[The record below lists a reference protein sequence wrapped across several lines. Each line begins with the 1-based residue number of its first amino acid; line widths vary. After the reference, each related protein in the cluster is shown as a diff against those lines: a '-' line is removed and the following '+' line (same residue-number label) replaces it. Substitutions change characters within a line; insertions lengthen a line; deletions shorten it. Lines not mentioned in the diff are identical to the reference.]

1 MLRINDEQII
11 SALLNCG
18 SLRKAAESLGTTANT
33 ISNRLKKEDFRKRYE
48 AAKAELLRE
57 TVGVMKSN
65 LSGAV
70 NTITEVMN
78 NKENAPT
85 VRISAADSLLRHT
98 VKYIEAAEFE
108 SRISK
113 LESNRGADNEE
124 L

>member
-70 NTITEVMN
+70 TTLTEVMN

-98 VKYIEAAEFE
+98 VKYIETAEIE
-108 SRISK
+108 SRLRA
-113 LESNRGADNEE
+113 LETREE
-124 L
+124 NGE

>member
-1 MLRINDEQII
+1 MRINDEQII

-33 ISNRLKKEDFRKRYE
+33 ISNRLKKDDFRKRYE
-48 AAKAELLRE
+48 TAKAELLSE

-70 NTITEVMN
+70 NTLTEVMN
-78 NKENAPT
+78 NKENPAT
-85 VRISAADSLLRHT
+85 VRVSAADSLLRHT
-98 VKYIEAAEFE
+98 TRYIEVAEIE

-113 LESNRGADNEE
+113 LESDRGADNEE

>member
-1 MLRINDEQII
+1 MRINDEQII

-48 AAKAELLRE
+48 AAKSELLSE
-57 TVGVMKSN
+57 TVGVMKLN

-70 NTITEVMN
+70 NTLTDVMN
-78 NKENAPT
+78 NKENPVT
-85 VRISAADSLLRHT
+85 VRVSAADSLLRHS
-98 VKYIEAAEFE
+98 VRYIEVAEIE

-113 LESNRGADNEE
+113 LESDRGADNEE

>member
-1 MLRINDEQII
+1 MRINDEQII
-11 SALLNCG
+11 SALLSCG

-33 ISNRLKKEDFRKRYE
+33 ISNRLKKDDFRKRYE
-48 AAKAELLRE
+48 TAKSELLSE

-70 NTITEVMN
+70 NTLTDVMN
-78 NKENAPT
+78 NKENPAT
-85 VRISAADSLLRHT
+85 VRVSAADSLLRHS
-98 VKYIEAAEFE
+98 VRYIEVAEIE

-113 LESNRGADNEE
+113 LESDRGADNEE

>member
-1 MLRINDEQII
+1 MRINDEQII

-48 AAKAELLRE
+48 TAKAELLSE

-70 NTITEVMN
+70 NTLTEVMN
-78 NKENAPT
+78 NKENPAT
-85 VRISAADSLLRHT
+85 VRVSAADSLLRHT
-98 VKYIEAAEFE
+98 TRYIETAEIE
-108 SRISK
+108 SRLKK
-113 LESNRGADNEE
+113 LEEDAK
-124 L
+124 

>member
-1 MLRINDEQII
+1 MRINDEQII

-18 SLRKAAESLGTTANT
+18 SFRKAAESLGTTANT

-48 AAKAELLRE
+48 AAKAELLSE

-70 NTITEVMN
+70 STLTEVMN
-78 NKENAPT
+78 NKENPPT
-85 VRISAADSLLRHT
+85 VRVSAADSLLRHS
-98 VKYIEAAEFE
+98 VRYIEVAEIE

-113 LESNRGADNEE
+113 LESDRGADNEE

>member
-1 MLRINDEQII
+1 MRINDEQII

-33 ISNRLKKEDFRKRYE
+33 ISNRLKKDDFRKRYE
-48 AAKAELLRE
+48 TAKSELLSE

-70 NTITEVMN
+70 NTLTDVMN
-78 NKENAPT
+78 NKENPAT
-85 VRISAADSLLRHT
+85 VRVSAADSLLRHS
-98 VKYIEAAEFE
+98 VRYIEVAEIE

-113 LESNRGADNEE
+113 LESGRGADNEE